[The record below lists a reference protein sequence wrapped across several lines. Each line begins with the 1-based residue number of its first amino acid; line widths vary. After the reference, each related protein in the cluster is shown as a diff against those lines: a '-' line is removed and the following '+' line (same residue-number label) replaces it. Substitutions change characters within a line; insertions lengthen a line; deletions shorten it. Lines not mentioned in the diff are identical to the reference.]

1 MIEAAPTA
9 ANIEGLLR
17 QCAEAAPYPRLDH
30 SDWGFRECHRLVE
43 ELRARGEIEAVY
55 SAMSHLLDAGNGDE
69 QWLAMNGLPHD
80 RLMGA
85 GFAKIDPSMM
95 REEGQRVYRSLLA
108 VLLQA
113 GEMPYDISLRDQ
125 QRSPGGESLF
135 GVYLGLDHAWFLEQ
149 ISTLLGPDLNEGK
162 VRLLL
167 AMNGLSREE
176 VERFRAE
183 LSHGET
189 GLSLEWVETLLS
201 ACDSHL
207 NYAEAEYNSA
217 VTSPRF

>member
-1 MIEAAPTA
+1 MIETAPTA

-17 QCAEAAPYPRLDH
+17 QCAEAAPYPRLDR
-30 SDWGFRECHRLVE
+30 SDWGFRESHRLVE

-55 SAMSHLLDAGNGDE
+55 SAMSHLLETGNGDE

-85 GFAKIDPSMM
+85 GFATLDPSAM

-108 VLLQA
+108 VLIQA

-125 QRSPGGESLF
+125 RSSPGGEALF
-135 GVYLGLDHAWFLEQ
+135 GVYLALDHAWFLEQ
-149 ISTLLGPDLNEGK
+149 ISTLLGPDVNEGK

-176 VERFRAE
+176 LERFRTE

-189 GLSLEWVETLLS
+189 GLSTEWVNTLLG
-201 ACDSHL
+201 ACDSYL
-207 NYAEAEYNSA
+207 NYAEAEYNPA